1 MSNTFAFRF
10 GMARSVVSLDL
21 NRYCLRLFT
30 DERRMF
36 VFVQFLSFKGFPTS
50 AWELG
55 CYALLK
61 ADSYTLKWC
70 WGGGVKAGNNREK
83 GMLDLI
89 RS

>member
-61 ADSYTLKWC
+61 ADSFTHRNRAREAGKRPETIVVKPC
-70 WGGGVKAGNNREK
+70 WT
-83 GMLDLI
+83 
-89 RS
+89 